1 MINKFK
7 SELKIRN
14 AFVAM
19 RFQIPCSYHL
29 IYLYINKIKLFER
42 KFILIFNLFIYII

>member
-7 SELKIRN
+7 SELNIRN

-29 IYLYINKIKLFER
+29 IFLYIKKIKL
-42 KFILIFNLFIYII
+42 LFFFSFYLRMYNIINF